1 VYVRLVR
8 RNILITGASSGL
20 GAEMARQYAAM
31 GRNLALC
38 ARRTDRLEQLRSE
51 LAAQHPGIT
60 VAVRSLD
67 VDDHNA
73 VFEVV
78 QAFADELG
86 TLDRVV
92 VNAGIGNGVPV
103 GTGGFKANARTA
115 TTNFVSALAQCEAAM
130 EVFRRQNA
138 GHLVVI
144 SSLTAKRGFPG
155 TGTVYAAT
163 KAGVSVLADGI
174 RADVYGSPIKV
185 TTIQPGFIATDI
197 NKDVKTPVKAKI
209 EPGVRS
215 IIRACEREVA
225 VANVPAWPWSVIGP
239 AMRLVPMPLW
249 AKLR

>member
-1 VYVRLVR
+1 VR

-38 ARRTDRLEQLRSE
+38 ARRTDRLDELRTD
-51 LAAQHPGIT
+51 L
-60 VAVRSLD
+60 VARYPDIKVVVRQLD
-67 VDDHNA
+67 VDDHDA
-73 VFEVV
+73 VFGTF

-92 VNAGIGNGVPV
+92 VNAGIGGGKAV
-103 GTGGFKANARTA
+103 GTGGFKDNARVA

-130 EVFRRQNA
+130 EIFRRQND

-144 SSLTAKRGFPG
+144 SSLSGVRGFAG
-155 TGTVYAAT
+155 AATIYSAT
-163 KAGVSVLADGI
+163 KAGISNLADGI
-174 RADVYGSPIKV
+174 RADVHGGPIRV

-197 NKDVKTPVKAKI
+197 NKDVKTPLKAKL

-215 IIRACEREVA
+215 IIRASEREKA
-225 VANVPAWPWSVIGP
+225 VANVPPWPWSVLGV